1 MSTPTTHTNM
11 LPRLSELCLTLLL
24 GRWIANQQLR
34 QIWRFAVTGGICFV
48 CDFAVLVACVEF
60 LDFHYLWAATCGFT
74 LGVVVNFYLSVYWVF
89 SAQSANK
96 ARIFV
101 PFVVLALCGLGIINH
116 VCGGGVAQSAIL
128 REQSGRDLHR
138 YAVQLLLTQNPP
150 RTQKLSPIGA
160 PFFMFNLL
168 FLV

>member
-101 PFVVLALCGLGIINH
+101 PFVVLALCGLGITNLAMF
-116 VCGGGVAQSAIL
+116 VGVEWLSLPYSVSKVGATFIAMVFNFCSRKIL
-128 REQSGRDLHR
+128 LERKS
-138 YAVQLLLTQNPP
+138 
-150 RTQKLSPIGA
+150 
-160 PFFMFNLL
+160 
-168 FLV
+168 